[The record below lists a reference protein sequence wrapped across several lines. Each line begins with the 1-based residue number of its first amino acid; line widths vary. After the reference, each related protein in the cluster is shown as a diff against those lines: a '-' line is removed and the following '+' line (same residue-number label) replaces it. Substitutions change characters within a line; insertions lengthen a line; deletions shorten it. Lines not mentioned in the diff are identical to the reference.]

1 LADSGKYI
9 VGMTEIQ
16 AAAFSPTGFCG
27 CRQKDKRM
35 MQNQIRQG
43 RYQAESVANHRSR
56 SGGSKTSNEMN
67 TTTTVISV
75 GRISGVKSE
84 ISVTPVTENLARV
97 LLIVA

>member
-1 LADSGKYI
+1 
-9 VGMTEIQ
+9 
-16 AAAFSPTGFCG
+16 
-27 CRQKDKRM
+27 M

-56 SGGSKTSNEMN
+56 SGGSKTSNEIN

-75 GRISGVKSE
+75 GRIAGVKREKS
-84 ISVTPVTENLARV
+84 ITPVTENLARV